1 MKFKIHEVVL
11 EWDTGKDGD
20 TESFLYADYED
31 AVAKFK
37 ELVEKQKKVD
47 WIEEGLTKDSDEIY
61 HYELYEEID
70 HWCFSAD
77 YFLDHMYSS
86 VTIIEREVF

>member
-1 MKFKIHEVVL
+1 MKFKIYEVTL
-11 EWDTGKDGD
+11 EWNTGKDDD
-20 TESFLYADYED
+20 TESFLYAEYED
-31 AVAKFK
+31 AVAKLK

-47 WIEEGLTKDSDEIY
+47 WIEEGLAKDSDEIY

-70 HWCFSAD
+70 HWHFSVD
-77 YFLDHMYSS
+77 YFFSHMYSS